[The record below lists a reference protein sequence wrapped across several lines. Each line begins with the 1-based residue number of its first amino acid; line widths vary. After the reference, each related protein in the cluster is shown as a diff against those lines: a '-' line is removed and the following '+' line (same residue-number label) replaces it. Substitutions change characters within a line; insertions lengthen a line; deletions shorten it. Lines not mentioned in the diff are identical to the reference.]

1 MRQRVITAVVALILF
16 IPVIFIGG
24 ITLDIVAMLLGAIA
38 MSELLVMRK
47 KLLISF
53 EAIVSM
59 LAVMIQ
65 IAPNKW
71 FNGLPD
77 QLNKEYVVYFLI
89 ILLLLHTV
97 WSRNRFNFD
106 DAGVLTLGM
115 LYIGM
120 GFNYFTAARGVSV
133 EMLLFL
139 MFIVWATDSGAY
151 MVGRKLGKHKVTPI
165 SPNKTWEGCIG
176 GSVIGVIIASA
187 FAIGMHVGYA
197 NALSMILITIVLS
210 VVGQFGDLVESALKR
225 YYGVKDS
232 GRILPGHGGILDRF
246 DSMLLVFPIAHL
258 FGLF

>member
-16 IPVIFIGG
+16 IPVIFVGG

-77 QLNKEYVVYFLI
+77 QLNKEYVVYFLV

-97 WSRNRFNFD
+97 WSRNRFSFD
-106 DAGVLTLGM
+106 DAGMLTLGV

-133 EMLLFL
+133 YMLLFL
-139 MFIVWATDSGAY
+139 MFIVWLTDSGAY
-151 MVGRKLGKHKVTPI
+151 MVGRKLGRHKVTPI

-176 GSVIGVIIASA
+176 GSVIGVIVASG
-187 FAIGMHVGYA
+187 FAIGFHVGYA
-197 NALSMILITIVLS
+197 SVVSMVLITLVLS

-232 GRILPGHGGILDRF
+232 GKILPGHGGILDRF